1 MIRRRWIILIIGLLL
16 GMAGYGVLFLCTTAT
31 HRQIAEQAV
40 PELAWL
46 KNEYKLSEA
55 EFARVTRLHEAY
67 LPRCAEM
74 CRRIADKNEELK
86 ILVALTNALTPEIAQ
101 NLSDAAQLRAEC
113 EKRMLA
119 HFYEVSRTMPPE
131 QGKRYLQWIQQ
142 KTILRAHG
150 KDAMA
155 EMHP

>member
-16 GMAGYGVLFLCTTAT
+16 GAAGYGVLFLCTTT
-31 HRQIAEQAV
+31 KHRELTEQPV

-46 KNEYKLSEA
+46 KKEYKLSDT
-55 EFARVTRLHEAY
+55 EFARMAKLHEAY

-74 CRRIADKNEELK
+74 CQRIAEKNDELK
-86 ILVALTNALTPEIAQ
+86 NLLAQTNNVTPQIEQ

-119 HFYEVSRTMPPE
+119 HFYEVSRAMPPE
-131 QGKRYLQWIQQ
+131 QGKRYLQWIQE

-155 EMHP
+155 EMHQ

>member
-1 MIRRRWIILIIGLLL
+1 MMRRRWIILIIGLLL
-16 GMAGYGVLFLCTTAT
+16 GVAGYCVLFLCTTAM
-31 HRQIAEQAV
+31 HRKIADQPV

-46 KNEYKLSEA
+46 RKEYKLSDA
-55 EFARVTRLHEAY
+55 EFARITKLHEEY

-74 CRRIADKNEELK
+74 CERIAEKNGELK
-86 ILVALTNALTPEIAQ
+86 DLLAQTNNVTPQIEQ

-131 QGKRYLQWIQQ
+131 QGKRYLEWIQE
-142 KTILRAHG
+142 KTILRSHG

-155 EMHP
+155 EMHQ